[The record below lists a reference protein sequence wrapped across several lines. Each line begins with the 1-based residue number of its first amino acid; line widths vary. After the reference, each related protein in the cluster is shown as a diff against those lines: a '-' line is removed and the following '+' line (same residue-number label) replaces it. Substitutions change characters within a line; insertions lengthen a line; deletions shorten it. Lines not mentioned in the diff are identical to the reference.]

1 MVAEC
6 DIEADLARGKI
17 FYAFMQLKD
26 RRLSHPPGPATA
38 THHIT
43 ILAHSDTKTDVLI
56 TCASLPVSREL
67 RPLPLIIAARRYT
80 PMLNK
85 RNILVCLKYANIPR
99 SLTKTS

>member
-1 MVAEC
+1 MGILDRLGGREQLVVAEC
-6 DIEADLARGKI
+6 DIEADLARGQI

-67 RPLPLIIAARRYT
+67 RRDQLS
-80 PMLNK
+80 
-85 RNILVCLKYANIPR
+85 V
-99 SLTKTS
+99 